1 MIMAAIS
8 LVALYFVMSTLTPLP
23 TSGEPQFG
31 VVVTDINDGSL
42 AAKVGLSKGSVIQ
55 TIAGQNVRSVEDL
68 GNLLRSNLGHRIEIT
83 WRDGAEKNIA
93 RSVDLPSFAQANKG
107 IMGIFIRDLTPDPSV
122 VLQRYKN
129 AFTSNPIA
137 LLTPPTLGQGMYVV
151 PYSDLMASKYESNII
166 GPSFPVIAN
175 MLFWIWFINFNVGIF
190 NALPI
195 SFLDGG
201 SWYSSLIES
210 KTKSK
215 TTVVKNAALL
225 LSLVMIVIVI
235 MSITLPY
242 FIR

>member
-1 MIMAAIS
+1 
-8 LVALYFVMSTLTPLP
+8 FV
-23 TSGEPQFG
+23 
-31 VVVTDINDGSL
+31 
-42 AAKVGLSKGSVIQ
+42 
-55 TIAGQNVRSVEDL
+55 
-68 GNLLRSNLGHRIEIT
+68 
-83 WRDGAEKNIA
+83 
-93 RSVDLPSFAQANKG
+93 QANKG
-107 IMGIFIRDLTPDPSV
+107 IMGIYIRDVAPDPSV

-137 LLTPPTLGQGMYVV
+137 LLTPPTLGQGMHAV

-166 GPSFPVIAN
+166 GPSFPIIAN
-175 MLFWIWFINFNVGIF
+175 ILFWIWFINFNVGIF

-210 KTKSK
+210 RTRSK
-215 TTVVKNAALL
+215 TSVVKNAALL

>member
-1 MIMAAIS
+1 MA
-8 LVALYFVMSTLTPLP
+8 
-23 TSGEPQFG
+23 GK
-31 VVVTDINDGSL
+31 NR
-42 AAKVGLSKGSVIQ
+42 SK
-55 TIAGQNVRSVEDL
+55 N
-68 GNLLRSNLGHRIEIT
+68 N
-83 WRDGAEKNIA
+83 
-93 RSVDLPSFAQANKG
+93 SFAEANKG
-107 IMGIFIRDLTPDPSV
+107 ILGIYITDVAPNPSL
-122 VLQRYKN
+122 VLQRYRS

-151 PYSDLMASKYESNII
+151 PYSDLMASKYESNAL
-166 GPSFPVIAN
+166 GSSYPVIAN

-195 SFLDGG
+195 TFLDGG

-210 KTKSK
+210 KTQSRTK
-215 TTVVKNAALL
+215 VVKNAALL

>member
-1 MIMAAIS
+1 
-8 LVALYFVMSTLTPLP
+8 
-23 TSGEPQFG
+23 
-31 VVVTDINDGSL
+31 
-42 AAKVGLSKGSVIQ
+42 
-55 TIAGQNVRSVEDL
+55 
-68 GNLLRSNLGHRIEIT
+68 
-83 WRDGAEKNIA
+83 
-93 RSVDLPSFAQANKG
+93 
-107 IMGIFIRDLTPDPSV
+107 MGIYIRDVAPNPSI

-137 LLTPPTLGQGMYVV
+137 LLTPPTLGQGMYAV
-151 PYSDLMASKYESNII
+151 PYSDLMASKYKSDII

-210 KTKSK
+210 RTQKSK
-215 TTVVKNAALL
+215 ASMVKNASLL
-225 LSLVMIVIVI
+225 LSLIMIGIVI
-235 MSITLPY
+235 MSIALPY